1 MASAEAVDGAPR
13 AKRPRRWDGS
23 EYEEPPLPL
32 TDPSYFEG
40 CTRWREFEA
49 VGGRFEAPR
58 SPRCTKEASFMAKCA
73 CGAVI
78 CQWCDEAQEA
88 TPAGVCQS
96 CDVCDKVYACSRC
109 LDSDVLTTCEG
120 GCDLEG
126 GRDLCEDCRSSC
138 EDCDKVLC
146 RDGDDCYTEVD
157 GNKYCEDCYPKMVA
171 RTEEYYEEQRALW
184 SEVHGEDYQPSDEE
198 REAEI
203 EAGQIR
209 NELSRDYFY

>member
-13 AKRPRRWDGS
+13 AKRPRRGDGS

-32 TDPSYFEG
+32 TDPSYFKG

-58 SPRCTKEASFMAKCA
+58 SPRCTKEASFMMKCA

-88 TPAGVCQS
+88 TPAGVWRS
-96 CDVCDKVYACSRC
+96 CDVCDKVFACSRC
-109 LDSDVLTTCEG
+109 VEDDCVLRSCEG

-138 EDCDKVLC
+138 EDCDMVLC
-146 RDGDDCYTEVD
+146 CDGDDCYTEVD
-157 GNKYCEDCYPKMVA
+157 GNKYCEDCYDKMMA
-171 RTEEYYEEQRALW
+171 RTQEYADEQRALQ
-184 SEVHGEDYQPSDEE
+184 SEILGEDYQ
-198 REAEI
+198 
-203 EAGQIR
+203 
-209 NELSRDYFY
+209 